1 MPASVLP
8 VKEIAAISVLEASL
22 VPIIRPEPVKQLT
35 AFLGTPAST
44 SIPAIKMVP
53 IGVSDAG
60 LQIMLLPPHSAGAI
74 LCAANDTGK
83 L

>member
-22 VPIIRPEPVKQLT
+22 VPIMRPEPVKQLT

-44 SIPAIKMVP
+44 SIPVSYTHLDVYKRQEEAIDIFIRV
-53 IGVSDAG
+53 
-60 LQIMLLPPHSAGAI
+60 HSHRS
-74 LCAANDTGK
+74 
-83 L
+83 